1 MGTNIMSYLRPAF
14 VLLILMTLATGIV
27 YPLAVTG
34 LAQLFFPAQSYG
46 SLITAN
52 SQVVGSALIGQNF
65 TRADYFHGR
74 PSATAEM
81 PYNALASG
89 GSNLAGSNPLLKQ
102 RIASQIQ
109 QIRHDNPAQSGPV
122 PVELVTTSASGLD
135 PQISPQAAYYQAN
148 RVALAREIPV
158 DRINQLIKLNT
169 SEPFNVLG
177 EPVVNVLQLNLALD
191 NETKI
196 RQ

>member
-1 MGTNIMSYLRPAF
+1 MSYLRPAF

>member
-1 MGTNIMSYLRPAF
+1 MSYLRPAF
-14 VLLILMTLATGIV
+14 VLLILLTLATGII

-34 LAQLFFPAQSYG
+34 IAQLVFPAQSQG
-46 SLITAN
+46 SLVTDHNHII
-52 SQVVGSALIGQNF
+52 GSSLIGQNF

-102 RIASQIQ
+102 RIQQDILQIQ
-109 QIRHDNPAQSGPV
+109 QHNPAQSGLIPV
-122 PVELVTTSASGLD
+122 DLVTASGSGLD
-135 PQISPQAAYYQAN
+135 PQISPEGAYYQAQRIAVTRQIPLD
-148 RVALAREIPV
+148 RVK
-158 DRINQLIKLNT
+158 QLIKLNT
-169 SEPFNVLG
+169 SEPLAVFG
-177 EPVVNVLQLNLALD
+177 QPVVNVLQLNLALD
-191 NETKI
+191 IETQA

>member
-1 MGTNIMSYLRPAF
+1 MSYLRPAF
-14 VLLILMTLATGIV
+14 VLLILLTLATGII

-34 LAQLFFPAQSYG
+34 LAQLVFPAQSQG
-46 SLITAN
+46 SLVTDHNHII
-52 SQVVGSALIGQNF
+52 GSSLIGQNF

-102 RIASQIQ
+102 RIQQDILQIQ
-109 QIRHDNPAQSGPV
+109 QHNPAQSGLIPV
-122 PVELVTTSASGLD
+122 DLVTASGSGLD
-135 PQISPQAAYYQAN
+135 PQISPEGAYYQAQRIAVTRQIPLD
-148 RVALAREIPV
+148 RVK
-158 DRINQLIKLNT
+158 QLIKLNT
-169 SEPFNVLG
+169 SEPLAVFG
-177 EPVVNVLQLNLALD
+177 QPVVNVLQLNLALD
-191 NETKI
+191 IETQA